1 MISYY
6 DAMLLDQLKQEF
18 CHLNL
23 DRCGAI
29 QKTVTVKKSSKK
41 HVKYTVQVN
50 IKSKKNDEV
59 NILHLF
65 HSFLLYLGRRRGD
78 DCSFGYVQSNF
89 IRYHR

>member
-1 MISYY
+1 MCYLCLANITQTFYWLLKKCCFPYHDCNPMSNYY

-50 IKSKKNDEV
+50 NKTK
-59 NILHLF
+59 
-65 HSFLLYLGRRRGD
+65 
-78 DCSFGYVQSNF
+78 
-89 IRYHR
+89 